1 MKIGKRVKLSEVS
14 KKKQMRSRIRGLKN
28 GKDNRKFS
36 DASSEQVNEGV
47 RSGRGDTVPFEGL

>member
-14 KKKQMRSRIRGLKN
+14 KKKQMRSRIRGLN